1 MDWLLR
7 EFSVYLIPFMN
18 PIGIGFL
25 AYLVLLMIKG
35 SLTFRYNKTI
45 ADFVLAGRRLN
56 AWLVSFSERA
66 SGESAWLLVGL
77 PGLALATGFNAIWP
91 AIGCVAGILFSWT
104 FISRRLRIQTEKH
117 NALTLPDLFEN
128 RFSDKT
134 HLLRIVA
141 TMIIIFFFTI
151 YVSAQFL
158 AAGKVLNSIFGIS
171 KFEGMMI
178 GAFIIVIYT
187 IMGGFF
193 AVAWTDLLQGF
204 IMVFTLVLLPIVG
217 LIELGGVGKLSEA
230 IGNIDPNL
238 LFVGGG
244 KTGFPMV
251 ASILGG
257 LGIGLGYMGQPHLVT
272 RFMAIRDPG
281 KLRQGTLIAICWALL
296 AFWGAVFIGI
306 VGLGLF
312 GNVFADQEEIM
323 PFMTK
328 ALVPAGLAGVMISGA
343 IAAMM
348 STADSQLLV
357 STSAISRDIYHQ
369 MLKKD
374 APSRKL
380 VLISRVATL
389 VIGVIAFLLALSAES
404 LVYWLVLYAWA
415 GLGASFGPALLTT
428 LWWKRVTKEG
438 VLAGMIVGTVTVL
451 IWYNVPVLKNSLYEL
466 IPGFFLSLF
475 SIIIVSLLTQ
485 ERVPE
490 TR

>member
-1 MDWLLR
+1 MD
-7 EFSVYLIPFMN
+7 
-18 PIGIGFL
+18 PILIGFL

-35 SLTFRYNKTI
+35 SLTFKYNKTI
-45 ADFVLAGRRLN
+45 ADFVLAGRRLGP
-56 AWLVSFSERA
+56 WLVSFSERA
-66 SGESAWLLVGL
+66 SGESAWLLIGL
-77 PGLALATGFNAIWP
+77 PGLALVSGFNAIWP
-91 AIGCVAGILFSWT
+91 AIGCVSGILFSWT
-104 FISRRLRIQTEKH
+104 FISHRLRTQTEKH
-117 NALTLPDLFEN
+117 GALTLPDLFEN

-134 HLLRIVA
+134 HLLRMVS
-141 TMIIIFFFTI
+141 TVIIIFFFTI

-158 AAGKVLNSIFGIS
+158 AAGKVLNTIFGITQ
-171 KFEGMMI
+171 FQGMMI

-193 AVAWTDLLQGF
+193 AVAWTDLLQGT

-217 LIELGGVGKLSEA
+217 LIELGGVDKLSST
-230 IGNIDPNL
+230 IKDIDPGL
-238 LFVGGG
+238 LLLGGG
-244 KTGFPMV
+244 KAGWAMI

-272 RFMAIRDPG
+272 RFMAIKDPR
-281 KLRQGTLIAICWALL
+281 KLRQGTMIAICWAVL
-296 AFWGAVFIGI
+296 AFWGAVFVGI

-312 GNVFADQEEIM
+312 GNVFADQEQIM
-323 PFMTK
+323 PYMTK
-328 ALVPAGLAGVMISGA
+328 TLVPAWLAGILISGA

-357 STSAISRDIYHQ
+357 STSAVSRDIYNQ
-369 MLKKD
+369 MIKKD
-374 APSRKL
+374 VPERRL

-389 VIGVIAFLLALSAES
+389 VIGVIAFMLALSAQS

-428 LWWKRVTKEG
+428 LWWKKVTKQG

-451 IWYNVPVLKNSLYEL
+451 IWYNVPVLKDSLYEL

-475 SIIIVSLLTQ
+475 SIITVSLLTQ
-485 ERVPE
+485 KSNVKLI
-490 TR
+490 

>member
-1 MDWLLR
+1 MD
-7 EFSVYLIPFMN
+7 
-18 PIGIGFL
+18 PILIGFL
-25 AYLVLLMIKG
+25 AYLVLLIIKG
-35 SLTFRYNKTI
+35 SLTFKYNKTI
-45 ADFVLAGRRLN
+45 ADFVLAGRRLGP
-56 AWLVSFSERA
+56 WLVAISERS
-66 SGESAWLLVGL
+66 SGESAWLLIGL
-77 PGLALATGFNAIWP
+77 PGLALASGFNAIWP

-104 FISRRLRIQTEKH
+104 FISRRLRMATEKH

-128 RFSDKT
+128 RFSDST
-134 HLLRIVA
+134 HALRMVS
-141 TMIIIFFFTI
+141 TIIIILFFTV

-158 AAGKVLNSIFGIS
+158 AAGKVLNAIFGIS
-171 KFEGMMI
+171 MFQGMMV

-193 AVAWTDLLQGF
+193 AVAWTDLLQGT

-217 LIELGGVGKLSEA
+217 LIELGGIEKLSTA
-230 IGNIDPNL
+230 LKGVDPNL
-238 LFVGGG
+238 LLVGGG
-244 KTGFPMV
+244 KQGFAAA
-251 ASILGG
+251 ASIIGG

-272 RFMAIRDPG
+272 RFMAIKDPR

-312 GNVFADQEEIM
+312 GNIFADQEEIM
-323 PFMTK
+323 PYMTK
-328 ALVPAGLAGVMISGA
+328 ALVPAGLAGIMISGA

-357 STSAISRDIYHQ
+357 STSAVSRDVYQQ
-369 MLKKD
+369 MMKKD
-374 APSRKL
+374 APERRL

-389 VIGVIAFLLALSAES
+389 IIGVIAFFLALSAES

-428 LWWKRVTKEG
+428 LWWKKVTKQG
-438 VLAGMIVGTVTVL
+438 VLSGMIVGTITVL

-466 IPGFFLSLF
+466 IPSFFLSLF
-475 SIIIVSLLTQ
+475 SIIIVSLMTQ
-485 ERVPE
+485 KASSKSAV
-490 TR
+490 

>member
-1 MDWLLR
+1 MD
-7 EFSVYLIPFMN
+7 
-18 PIGIGFL
+18 PILIGFL

-35 SLTFRYNKTI
+35 LLTFRYNKTI
-45 ADFVLAGRRLN
+45 SDFVLAGRRLN

-91 AIGCVAGILFSWT
+91 AIGCVSGILFSWV

-128 RFSDKT
+128 RFSDRT
-134 HLLRIVA
+134 HSLRIVA
-141 TMIIIFFFTI
+141 TIVIIFFFTI

-171 KFEGMMI
+171 KFQGMMV

-193 AVAWTDLLQGF
+193 AVAWTDLLQGS

-217 LIELGGVGKLSEA
+217 LIELGGVAKLSEA
-230 IGNIDPNL
+230 LHNIDPAL
-238 LFVGGG
+238 LSVGGG
-244 KTGFPMV
+244 QTGFPMI
-251 ASILGG
+251 ASIFGG

-272 RFMAIRDPG
+272 RFMAIKDPA
-281 KLRQGTLIAICWALL
+281 KLRHGTLIAICWALL

-312 GNVFADQEEIM
+312 GNMFADQEEIM

-328 ALVPAGLAGVMISGA
+328 ALVPAGLAGIMISGA

-357 STSAISRDIYHQ
+357 STSAISRDVYHQ
-369 MLKKD
+369 MLNKD
-374 APSRKL
+374 APDKRL

-389 VIGVIAFLLALSAES
+389 IIGLIAFLLALSAES

-415 GLGASFGPALLTT
+415 GLGSSFGPALLTT
-428 LWWKRVTKEG
+428 LWWKKVTKQG
-438 VLAGMIVGTVTVL
+438 VLGGMIVGTVTVL
-451 IWYNVPVLKNSLYEL
+451 IWYNVPALKETLYEL

-485 ERVPE
+485 KPKVER
-490 TR
+490 

>member
-1 MDWLLR
+1 MDPI
-7 EFSVYLIPFMN
+7 LIA
-18 PIGIGFL
+18 FL
-25 AYLVLLMIKG
+25 AYLVLLLIKG
-35 SLTFRYNKTI
+35 SLTFKFNKTL
-45 ADFVLAGRRLN
+45 ADYVLAGRRLGP
-56 AWLVSFSERA
+56 WLVSISERS
-66 SGESAWLLVGL
+66 SGESAWLLIGL

-104 FISRRLRIQTEKH
+104 FISRRLRMETEKH

-134 HLLRIVA
+134 HALRIVS
-141 TMIIIFFFTI
+141 TIIIILFFTV

-158 AAGKVLNSIFGIS
+158 AAGKVLNTIFGIS
-171 KFEGMMI
+171 KLQGMMV

-193 AVAWTDLLQGF
+193 AVAWTDLLQGT

-217 LIELGGVGKLSEA
+217 LIELGGIEKLSLA
-230 IGNIDPNL
+230 LKNVDPSL
-238 LFVGGG
+238 LLVGGG
-244 KTGFPMV
+244 KHGFAAA

-272 RFMAIRDPG
+272 RFMAIKDPR
-281 KLRQGTLIAICWALL
+281 KLRQGTLIAMCWALL

-306 VGLGLF
+306 IGLGLF
-312 GNVFADQEEIM
+312 GNIFADQEQIM
-323 PFMTK
+323 PYMTK
-328 ALVPAGLAGVMISGA
+328 ALVPAGLAGIMISGA

-357 STSAISRDIYHQ
+357 STSAISRDIYQQ
-369 MLKKD
+369 MMKKD
-374 APSRKL
+374 APERRL

-389 VIGVIAFLLALSAES
+389 IIGVIAFFLALSAES

-428 LWWKRVTKEG
+428 LWWKKVTKQG
-438 VLAGMIVGTVTVL
+438 VLSGMIVGTITVL
-451 IWYNVPVLKNSLYEL
+451 IWYNVPALKNSLYEL
-466 IPGFFLSLF
+466 IPAFFLSLF

-485 ERVPE
+485 KR
-490 TR
+490 

>member
-1 MDWLLR
+1 MD
-7 EFSVYLIPFMN
+7 
-18 PIGIGFL
+18 PILIGFL
-25 AYLVLLMIKG
+25 AYLVLLLIKG
-35 SLTFRYNKTI
+35 SLTFKFNKTI
-45 ADFVLAGRRLN
+45 ADYVLAGRRLGP
-56 AWLVSFSERA
+56 WLVSISERS
-66 SGESAWLLVGL
+66 SGESAWLLIGL
-77 PGLALATGFNAIWP
+77 PGLALASGFNAIWP

-104 FISRRLRIQTEKH
+104 FISRRLRMATEKH

-128 RFSDKT
+128 RFSDNT
-134 HLLRIVA
+134 HALRIVA
-141 TMIIIFFFTI
+141 TIIIILFFTV

-158 AAGKVLNSIFGIS
+158 AAGKVLNTIFGIS
-171 KFEGMMI
+171 KLQGMMV

-193 AVAWTDLLQGF
+193 AVAWTDLLQGT

-217 LIELGGVGKLSEA
+217 LIELGGIEKLSLA
-230 IGNIDPNL
+230 LKNVDHNL
-238 LFVGGG
+238 LLVGGG
-244 KTGFPMV
+244 KQGFAAA
-251 ASILGG
+251 ASIIGG

-272 RFMAIRDPG
+272 RFMAIKDPR

-312 GNVFADQEEIM
+312 GNIFADQEEIM
-323 PFMTK
+323 PYMTK
-328 ALVPAGLAGVMISGA
+328 ALVPAGLAGIMISGA

-357 STSAISRDIYHQ
+357 STSAVSRDVYQQ
-369 MLKKD
+369 MMKKD
-374 APSRKL
+374 APERRL

-389 VIGVIAFLLALSAES
+389 IIGAVAFFLALSAES

-428 LWWKRVTKEG
+428 LWWKKVTKQG
-438 VLAGMIVGTVTVL
+438 VLSGMIVGTITVL
-451 IWYNVPVLKNSLYEL
+451 IWYNVPVLKNSMYEL
-466 IPGFFLSLF
+466 IPSFFLSLF

-485 ERVPE
+485 KSNSRRMV
-490 TR
+490 

>member
-56 AWLVSFSERA
+56 AWMVAFSERA

-171 KFEGMMI
+171 KFEGMLI

-230 IGNIDPNL
+230 IGNVDPNL

-244 KTGFPMV
+244 KTGFPMI

-312 GNVFADQEEIM
+312 GNVCADQEEIM

-328 ALVPAGLAGVMISGA
+328 ALVPAGLAGIMISGA

-369 MLKKD
+369 MLKRD
-374 APSRKL
+374 APSRRL

-428 LWWKRVTKEG
+428 LWWKKVTKEG

-451 IWYNVPVLKNSLYEL
+451 IWYNVPLLKNSLYEL
-466 IPGFFLSLF
+466 IPGFFLSLL

-485 ERVPE
+485 KPAVR
-490 TR
+490 R

>member
-1 MDWLLR
+1 M
-7 EFSVYLIPFMN
+7 
-18 PIGIGFL
+18 
-25 AYLVLLMIKG
+25 A
-35 SLTFRYNKTI
+35 
-45 ADFVLAGRRLN
+45 
-56 AWLVSFSERA
+56 
-66 SGESAWLLVGL
+66 
-77 PGLALATGFNAIWP
+77 
-91 AIGCVAGILFSWT
+91 
-104 FISRRLRIQTEKH
+104 TEKH

-128 RFSDKT
+128 RFSDNT
-134 HLLRIVA
+134 HALRIVA
-141 TMIIIFFFTI
+141 TIIIILFFTV

-158 AAGKVLNSIFGIS
+158 AAGKVLNTIFGIS
-171 KFEGMMI
+171 KLQGMMV

-193 AVAWTDLLQGF
+193 AVAWTDLLQGT

-217 LIELGGVGKLSEA
+217 LIELGGIEKLSTA
-230 IGNIDPNL
+230 LKGVDPNL

-244 KTGFPMV
+244 KQGFAAA
-251 ASILGG
+251 ASIIGG

-272 RFMAIRDPG
+272 RFMAIKDPR

-312 GNVFADQEEIM
+312 GNIFADQEEIM
-323 PFMTK
+323 PYMTK
-328 ALVPAGLAGVMISGA
+328 ALVPAGLAGIMISGA

-357 STSAISRDIYHQ
+357 STSAVSRDVYQQ
-369 MLKKD
+369 MMKKD
-374 APSRKL
+374 APERRL

-389 VIGVIAFLLALSAES
+389 IIGVIAFFLALSAES

-428 LWWKRVTKEG
+428 LWWKKVTKQG
-438 VLAGMIVGTVTVL
+438 VLSGMIVGTVTVL
-451 IWYNVPVLKNSLYEL
+451 IWYNVPVLKNSMYEL
-466 IPGFFLSLF
+466 IPSFFLSLF

-485 ERVPE
+485 ESNSRRMV
-490 TR
+490 

>member
-1 MDWLLR
+1 MD
-7 EFSVYLIPFMN
+7 
-18 PIGIGFL
+18 PILIGFL
-25 AYLVLLMIKG
+25 AYLVLLLIKG

-45 ADFVLAGRRLN
+45 ADFVLAGRRLGP
-56 AWLVSFSERA
+56 WLVSISERS
-66 SGESAWLLVGL
+66 SGESAWLLIGL
-77 PGLALATGFNAIWP
+77 PGLALASGFNAIWP

-104 FISRRLRIQTEKH
+104 FISRRLRMETEKH
-117 NALTLPDLFEN
+117 NALTLPDLFES
-128 RFSDKT
+128 RFSDNT
-134 HLLRIVA
+134 HALRIVS
-141 TMIIIFFFTI
+141 TIIIILFFTV

-158 AAGKVLNSIFGIS
+158 AAGKVLNTIFGIS
-171 KFEGMMI
+171 KLQGMMV

-193 AVAWTDLLQGF
+193 AVAWTDLLQGT

-217 LIELGGVGKLSEA
+217 LIELGGIEKLSLA
-230 IGNIDPNL
+230 LKNVDHNL
-238 LFVGGG
+238 LLVGGG
-244 KTGFPMV
+244 KHGFAAA
-251 ASILGG
+251 ASIVGG

-272 RFMAIRDPG
+272 RFMAIKDPA

-323 PFMTK
+323 PYMTK
-328 ALVPAGLAGVMISGA
+328 ALVPAGLAGIMVSGA

-369 MLKKD
+369 MIRKD
-374 APSRKL
+374 APDRRL

-389 VIGVIAFLLALSAES
+389 IIGVIAFFLALSAES

-428 LWWKRVTKEG
+428 LWWKKVTKQG
-438 VLAGMIVGTVTVL
+438 VLSGMIVGTITVL
-451 IWYNVPVLKNSLYEL
+451 IWYNVPVFKNSLYEL
-466 IPGFFLSLF
+466 IPSFFLSLF

-485 ERVPE
+485 KK
-490 TR
+490 

>member
-1 MDWLLR
+1 MD
-7 EFSVYLIPFMN
+7 
-18 PIGIGFL
+18 PILIGFL

-35 SLTFRYNKTI
+35 SLTFRFNRTI

-77 PGLALATGFNAIWP
+77 PGIALASGFNAIWP
-91 AIGCVAGILFSWT
+91 AIGCVSGILFSWV
-104 FISRRLRIQTEKH
+104 FISRRLRLQTEKH

-128 RFSDKT
+128 RFADKT
-134 HLLRIVA
+134 HSLRIVA
-141 TMIIIFFFTI
+141 TVVIIFFFTI

-158 AAGKVLNSIFGIS
+158 AAGKVLNTIFGIS
-171 KFEGMMI
+171 KFEGMLI

-193 AVAWTDLLQGF
+193 AVAWTDLLQGS

-217 LIELGGVGKLSEA
+217 LIELGGVAKEA
-230 IGNIDPNL
+230 LHNIDPAL
-238 LFVGGG
+238 LSVGGG
-244 KTGFPMV
+244 QTGFPMV

-272 RFMAIRDPG
+272 RFMAIKDPA

-306 VGLGLF
+306 MGLGLF
-312 GNVFADQEEIM
+312 GNVFADPEEIM

-328 ALVPAGLAGVMISGA
+328 ALVPAGLAGVLISGA

-357 STSAISRDIYHQ
+357 STSAISRDVYHQ
-369 MLKKD
+369 MLNKN
-374 APSRKL
+374 APDKRL

-389 VIGVIAFLLALSAES
+389 IIGVIAFLLALSAES

-415 GLGASFGPALLTT
+415 GLGSSFGPALLTT
-428 LWWKRVTKEG
+428 LWWKKVTKQG
-438 VLAGMIVGTVTVL
+438 VLAGMIVGTITVL
-451 IWYNVPVLKNSLYEL
+451 IWYNMPALKETLYEL

-475 SIIIVSLLTQ
+475 SIIIVSLLTRKPVV
-485 ERVPE
+485 ER
-490 TR
+490 

>member
-1 MDWLLR
+1 MD
-7 EFSVYLIPFMN
+7 
-18 PIGIGFL
+18 PILIGFL
-25 AYLVLLMIKG
+25 VYLVLLLIKG

-45 ADFVLAGRRLN
+45 ADFVLAGRRLGP
-56 AWLVSFSERA
+56 WLVSISERS
-66 SGESAWLLVGL
+66 SGESAWLLIGL
-77 PGLALATGFNAIWP
+77 PGLALASGFNAIWA

-104 FISRRLRIQTEKH
+104 FISRRLRMETEKH

-128 RFSDKT
+128 RFSDNT
-134 HLLRIVA
+134 HALRIVS
-141 TMIIIFFFTI
+141 TIVIILFFTV
-151 YVSAQFL
+151 YVAAQFL
-158 AAGKVLNSIFGIS
+158 AAGKVLNAIFGIS
-171 KFEGMMI
+171 KLQGMMV

-193 AVAWTDLLQGF
+193 AVAWTDLLQGT

-217 LIELGGVGKLSEA
+217 LIELGGLEKLSLA
-230 IGNIDPNL
+230 LKNVDHNL
-238 LFVGGG
+238 LLVGGG
-244 KTGFPMV
+244 KQGFAAA
-251 ASILGG
+251 ASIIGG

-272 RFMAIRDPG
+272 RFMAIKDPA
-281 KLRQGTLIAICWALL
+281 KLRQGTLIAMCWALL

-323 PFMTK
+323 PYMTK
-328 ALVPAGLAGVMISGA
+328 ALVPAGLAGIMISGA

-357 STSAISRDIYHQ
+357 SSSAISRDIYHQ
-369 MLKKD
+369 MMRKD
-374 APSRKL
+374 APDRRL

-389 VIGVIAFLLALSAES
+389 IIGMIAFLLALHAES

-428 LWWKRVTKEG
+428 LWWKKVTKQG
-438 VLAGMIVGTVTVL
+438 VLSGMIVGTITVL

-466 IPGFFLSLF
+466 IPSFFLSLL
-475 SIIIVSLLTQ
+475 SIIVVSLF
-485 ERVPE
+485 
-490 TR
+490 TRKG

>member
-1 MDWLLR
+1 MD
-7 EFSVYLIPFMN
+7 
-18 PIGIGFL
+18 PILIGFL
-25 AYLVLLMIKG
+25 AYLILLMIKG

-45 ADFVLAGRRLN
+45 ADFVLAGRRLGP
-56 AWLVSFSERA
+56 WLVSFSERA
-66 SGESAWLLVGL
+66 SGESAWLLIGL
-77 PGLALATGFNAIWP
+77 PGLALASGFNAIWP

-104 FISRRLRIQTEKH
+104 FISQRLRTQTEKH
-117 NALTLPDLFEN
+117 GALTLPDLFEN

-134 HLLRIVA
+134 HLLRMVS

-158 AAGKVLNSIFGIS
+158 AAGKVLNTIFGITQL
-171 KFEGMMI
+171 EGMLI

-193 AVAWTDLLQGF
+193 AVAWTDLLQGT

-217 LIELGGVGKLSEA
+217 LIELGGIDKLSFA
-230 IGNIDPNL
+230 LKNIDPGL
-238 LFVGGG
+238 LLVGGG
-244 KTGFPMV
+244 KEGFPLI

-272 RFMAIRDPG
+272 RFMAIKDPR

-296 AFWGAVFIGI
+296 AFWGAVFVGI
-306 VGLGLF
+306 IGLGLF
-312 GNVFADQEEIM
+312 GDIFADQEQIM
-323 PFMTK
+323 PYMTK
-328 ALVPAGLAGVMISGA
+328 ALVPAGLAGILISGA

-357 STSAISRDIYHQ
+357 STSAVSRDVYQQ
-369 MLKKD
+369 MMKKD
-374 APSRKL
+374 APEKRL

-389 VIGVIAFLLALSAES
+389 IIGLIAFLLALSAQS

-428 LWWKRVTKEG
+428 LWWKKVTKWG
-438 VLAGMIVGTVTVL
+438 VFSGMVVGTVTVL
-451 IWYNVPVLKNSLYEL
+451 IWYNVPALKNSLYEL
-466 IPGFFLSLF
+466 IPSFFLSLF
-475 SIIIVSLLTQ
+475 SIIIVSLLT
-485 ERVPE
+485 RKSNSKLMH
-490 TR
+490 R

>member
-1 MDWLLR
+1 MDWLL
-7 EFSVYLIPFMN
+7 SKLSIYLFPFMN
-18 PIGIGFL
+18 PIGVGFL

-56 AWLVSFSERA
+56 PWLVSFSERA
-66 SGESAWLLVGL
+66 SGESAWLLIGL
-77 PGLALATGFNAIWP
+77 PGLALASGFNAIWP
-91 AIGCVAGILFSWT
+91 AIGCVSGILFSWV
-104 FISRRLRIQTEKH
+104 FISRRLRLQTEKH
-117 NALTLPDLFEN
+117 GALTLPDLFEN

-134 HLLRIVA
+134 HLLRIVS
-141 TMIIIFFFTI
+141 TIVIIFFFTI

-158 AAGKVLNSIFGIS
+158 AAGKVLNTIFGIS
-171 KFEGMMI
+171 KFEGMLI
-178 GAFIIVIYT
+178 GAVIIVIYT

-193 AVAWTDLLQGF
+193 AVAWTDLLQGT

-217 LIELGGVGKLSEA
+217 LIELGGVGKLSEVLHKM
-230 IGNIDPNL
+230 DPGL
-238 LFVGGG
+238 LSVEGG
-244 KTGFPMV
+244 KVGFPMI

-272 RFMAIRDPG
+272 RFMAIKDPA

-296 AFWGAVFIGI
+296 AFWGAVFVGI
-306 VGLGLF
+306 IGLGLF
-312 GNVFADQEEIM
+312 GNAFADPEEIM

-328 ALVPAGLAGVMISGA
+328 TLVPAGLAGILISGA

-357 STSAISRDIYHQ
+357 STSAVSRDIYNQ
-369 MLKKD
+369 LIKKD
-374 APSRKL
+374 VPERRL
-380 VLISRVATL
+380 VTISRVATL
-389 VIGVIAFLLALSAES
+389 VIGIIAFLLALSAES

-415 GLGASFGPALLTT
+415 GLGSSFGPALLTT
-428 LWWKRVTKEG
+428 LWWKKVTKWG
-438 VLAGMIVGTVTVL
+438 VLSGMVVGTITVL
-451 IWYNVPVLKNSLYEL
+451 IWYNVPVLKETLYEL

-485 ERVPE
+485 ERIRK

>member
-1 MDWLLR
+1 MD
-7 EFSVYLIPFMN
+7 
-18 PIGIGFL
+18 PILIGFL
-25 AYLVLLMIKG
+25 AYLVLLMVKG
-35 SLTFRYNKTI
+35 SLTFKYNKTI

-56 AWLVSFSERA
+56 VWLVSFSERA
-66 SGESAWLLVGL
+66 SGESAWLLIGL
-77 PGLALATGFNAIWP
+77 PGLALASGFNAIWP
-91 AIGCVAGILFSWT
+91 AIGCVSGILFSWV
-104 FISRRLRIQTEKH
+104 FISHRLRIQTEKH

-128 RFSDKT
+128 RFSDNT
-134 HLLRIVA
+134 HLLRMVS
-141 TMIIIFFFTI
+141 TVIIIFFFTI

-158 AAGKVLNSIFGIS
+158 AAGKVLNTIFGIS
-171 KFEGMMI
+171 QFQGMMI

-193 AVAWTDLLQGF
+193 AVAWTDLLQGT

-217 LIELGGVGKLSEA
+217 LIELGGIDKLSGA
-230 IGNIDPNL
+230 LKNIDPGL
-238 LFVGGG
+238 LLVGGG
-244 KTGFPMV
+244 KEGFPLI

-272 RFMAIRDPG
+272 RFMAIKDPR

-306 VGLGLF
+306 IGLGLF
-312 GNVFADQEEIM
+312 GNIFADQEQIM
-323 PFMTK
+323 PYMTK
-328 ALVPAGLAGVMISGA
+328 ALIPAWLAGILISGA

-357 STSAISRDIYHQ
+357 STSAISRDIYNQ
-369 MLKKD
+369 MMRKD
-374 APSRKL
+374 APDKRL

-389 VIGVIAFLLALSAES
+389 VIGLIAFLLALSAQS

-428 LWWKRVTKEG
+428 LWWKKVTKQG
-438 VLAGMIVGTVTVL
+438 VLSGMIVGTITVL

-466 IPGFFLSLF
+466 IPSFFLSLF

-485 ERVPE
+485 KR
-490 TR
+490 

>member
-1 MDWLLR
+1 MD
-7 EFSVYLIPFMN
+7 
-18 PIGIGFL
+18 PILIGFL

-35 SLTFRYNKTI
+35 SLTFKYNKTI
-45 ADFVLAGRRLN
+45 ADFVLAGRRLGP
-56 AWLVSFSERA
+56 WLVSFSERA
-66 SGESAWLLVGL
+66 SGESAWLLIGL
-77 PGLALATGFNAIWP
+77 PGLALVSGFNAIWP

-104 FISRRLRIQTEKH
+104 FISHRLRTQTERH
-117 NALTLPDLFEN
+117 GALTLPDLFEN
-128 RFSDKT
+128 RFSDST
-134 HLLRIVA
+134 HLLRMVSTI
-141 TMIIIFFFTI
+141 IIIFFFTI

-158 AAGKVLNSIFGIS
+158 AAGKVLNTIFGIS
-171 KFEGMMI
+171 QLQGMLI

-193 AVAWTDLLQGF
+193 AVAWTDLLQGT

-217 LIELGGVGKLSEA
+217 LIELGGVAKLSEA
-230 IGNIDPNL
+230 LHNVDPSL
-238 LFVGGG
+238 LLVGGG
-244 KTGFPMV
+244 KAGWPMI

-272 RFMAIRDPG
+272 RFMAIRDPR
-281 KLRQGTLIAICWALL
+281 KLRQGTMIAICWAVL
-296 AFWGAVFIGI
+296 AFWGAVFVGI
-306 VGLGLF
+306 VGLGLY
-312 GNVFADQEEIM
+312 GQVFADQEQIM

-328 ALVPAGLAGVMISGA
+328 ALVPAWLAGILISGA

-357 STSAISRDIYHQ
+357 STSAVSRDIYNQ
-369 MLKKD
+369 MIKKD
-374 APSRKL
+374 VPERRL

-389 VIGVIAFLLALSAES
+389 VIGVIAFMLALSAQS

-415 GLGASFGPALLTT
+415 GLGSSFGPALLTT
-428 LWWKRVTKEG
+428 LWWKKVTKQG
-438 VLAGMIVGTVTVL
+438 VLAGMIVGTITVL

-485 ERVPE
+485 KPDRG
-490 TR
+490 R